1 MTIQRLS
8 HIGICVSNLERSRAF
23 YCQGLGFQEAGELEV
38 EGAPVDTL
46 LALSGTQLHA
56 VYLERD
62 GTRIELLHF
71 REPGAIG
78 DAAPR
83 AMNALGLTHLSFRVD
98 NLEAT
103 LRLLERYG
111 GQVLQ
116 ASRTE
121 NPDFRAAAIFVT
133 DPDGTRIEL
142 IQQSGDPST
151 LPGQ

>member
-1 MTIQRLS
+1 MPIQRLS

-23 YCQGLGFQEAGELEV
+23 YCQGLGFREAGKLEV
-38 EGAPVDTL
+38 AGTPVDTL
-46 LALSGTQLHA
+46 LALSGTQLQA

-71 REPGAIG
+71 REPKAVGAPT
-78 DAAPR
+78 PR
-83 AMNALGLTHLSFRVD
+83 AMNALGLTHLSFRVED
-98 NLEAT
+98 LEAT
-103 LRLLERYG
+103 LRLLERHG
-111 GQVLQ
+111 AQILSDSQ
-116 ASRTE
+116 TE

-142 IQQSGDPST
+142 IQQPGDPST